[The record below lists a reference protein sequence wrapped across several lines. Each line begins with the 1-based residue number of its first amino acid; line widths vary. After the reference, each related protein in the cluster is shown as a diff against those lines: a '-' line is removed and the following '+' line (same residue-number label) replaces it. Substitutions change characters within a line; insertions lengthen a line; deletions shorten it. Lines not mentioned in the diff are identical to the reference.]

1 MISLIA
7 LLLALAAFSATIA
20 GVNFVGAE
28 PDAPL
33 NFDILAAGQGLASR
47 LVLETS
53 IVEQAAMPLG
63 AVGLAIPAI
72 ILFFIVKG
80 AFGGAR

>member
-33 NFDILAAGQGLASR
+33 NFDILAAAQGLADR
-47 LVLETS
+47 LVLETGV
-53 IVEQAAMPLG
+53 VEVAALPLG